1 MSGELESFHDRFDT
15 KYKGRGTGKRRTFV
29 WDDLSRDIELVIDCT
44 ENIR

>member
-1 MSGELESFHDRFDT
+1 MIDLTQSIRIEGLKNGD
-15 KYKGRGTGKRRTFV
+15 TFV